1 MITLALDAST
11 YTGDVAVL
19 QGTRVL
25 AEASV
30 AMKGADHEGLMPAV
44 ATCLERAGVSV
55 DRVGRVVCGAGP
67 GSFTSLRIAG
77 AIAKG
82 VASGIGC
89 PLLAVPSMALIVGG
103 ASVNSGRYLVAVDAM
118 RGDFYVG
125 LYDVSPELAIS
136 EIEPAR
142 IVSSSDVESV
152 AAEFG
157 ARVIS
162 PTRLPGAIEAFPR
175 ASTVARLERLLD
187 ARDAGGIV
195 DIKTWEP
202 SYGRLAEAQVKWET
216 AHGKPLPAG

>member
-19 QGTRVL
+19 DGTRVL

-44 ATCLERAGVSV
+44 AACLERAGVSV
-55 DRVGRVVCGAGP
+55 DRVGRVVCGSGP

-82 VASGIGC
+82 VASGIKC
-89 PLLAVPSMALIVGG
+89 PLFAVPSMALIVAG
-103 ASVNSGRYLVAVDAM
+103 ATVNGGRYLVAIDAL

-125 LYDVSPELAIS
+125 LYDVSTDLDIREV
-136 EIEPAR
+136 EPAR
-142 IVSSSDVESV
+142 IVASAEIDGL

-162 PTRLPGAIEAFPR
+162 PTRLPGAIEALPR
-175 ASTVARLERLLD
+175 ARGVARLESLLD
-187 ARDAGGIV
+187 ARESRGVV
-195 DIKTWEP
+195 DIGTWEP

-216 AHGKPLPAG
+216 THGKPLPTG